1 MAADHDWPMVKLGDV
16 CTSVDRWRKDDDL
29 DWQYIDISSIESE
42 SKSIVGP
49 STITSTTAPSRA
61 TTVTQ
66 AGDVLVSTVRPNLN
80 AVAAVPV
87 SLSPSI
93 ASSGLSVLRTDPK
106 IADSRYLFHVVQT
119 PGFIQRACDLATGA
133 SYPAVSDSKI
143 RTIQIPVPPLSEQR
157 RIAKI
162 LDTAQ
167 LASKKADRSL
177 QLYEDLAAQM
187 VQSAIAFREGTA
199 KLSDLADLT
208 GGLALSRKRAELPLQ
223 VPYLRVANVFRNH
236 IDFTELKALGCTERE
251 LDRTSLQ
258 AGDILM
264 TEAHGNVEEVGRA
277 ARLTSEVE
285 SLTYQNHLFRVRS
298 KGSVPSLVL
307 SYLINSEPVRRQLRM
322 VANTTSGLNTISISK
337 ARDLTIPVLNRHDQQ
352 DLLRQLELVE
362 EKKRRALDKAHK
374 LEELHASLSARAFAG
389 KL

>member
-162 LDTAQ
+162 LEASQQSISKLKTLRAELLPTVFNLLEQAQ
-167 LASKKADRSL
+167 QDRSATL
-177 QLYEDLAAQM
+177 DDFIEDISSGRNVADTKEPHPHNQVLRVSAVTTGVFNRDEAKPLPESY
-187 VQSAIAFREGTA
+187 VPPKNHRVTPGDVLVSRANTTELLGASAIAPPGVNDMYLPDKLWRVLPKEGVDPYLLWGILNTKTVRARISQRSTGSSGSMKNISQKNFLSVPCSSITSFDAYRLAQVPKTA
-199 KLSDLADLT
+199 LEVLELTGKKLSL
-208 GGLALSRKRAELPLQ
+208 
-223 VPYLRVANVFRNH
+223 
-236 IDFTELKALGCTERE
+236 
-251 LDRTSLQ
+251 
-258 AGDILM
+258 
-264 TEAHGNVEEVGRA
+264 
-277 ARLTSEVE
+277 
-285 SLTYQNHLFRVRS
+285 
-298 KGSVPSLVL
+298 
-307 SYLINSEPVRRQLRM
+307 
-322 VANTTSGLNTISISK
+322 
-337 ARDLTIPVLNRHDQQ
+337 
-352 DLLRQLELVE
+352 
-362 EKKRRALDKAHK
+362 

>member
-1 MAADHDWPMVKLGDV
+1 MGEGLVHQQEKFKKSVASRDLSNYTVVKRGQLVVGFPIDEAVLDFLDIIDEGIVSPAYGIWDMTDPDRVDLEYLRKFLRSEAAISYYKLRLRG
-16 CTSVDRWRKDDDL
+16 
-29 DWQYIDISSIESE
+29 
-42 SKSIVGP
+42 
-49 STITSTTAPSRA
+49 TTAR
-61 TTVTQ
+61 
-66 AGDVLVSTVRPNLN
+66 RR
-80 AVAAVPV
+80 
-87 SLSPSI
+87 SLTKD
-93 ASSGLSVLRTDPK
+93 AFEAL
-106 IADSRYLFHVVQT
+106 
-119 PGFIQRACDLATGA
+119 
-133 SYPAVSDSKI
+133 
-143 RTIQIPVPPLSEQR
+143 PVPLPSLAEQR

-187 VQSAIAFREGTA
+187 VQSAITFREGTA

-277 ARLTSEVE
+277 ARLTNEVE

-389 KL
+389 TL